1 MSLKDRLMDDLKTSM
16 KNRDKIR
23 KDVVT
28 MVRAAIKQK
37 EVDER
42 IELDEET
49 IIDVI
54 SKQVKQKKD
63 AIEDFKKGQRQDLVE
78 LTEKEIDIL
87 LEYLP
92 RQLSESELDEI
103 VREAINEVGANSVR
117 DMGKI
122 MSNVMPKIKG
132 RADGSMVNKI
142 VKQYLK

>member
-1 MSLKDRLMDDLKTSM
+1 MSLKTRLMDDMKVSM
-16 KNRDKIR
+16 KNRDKLR
-23 KDVVT
+23 KDVLT
-28 MVRAAIKQK
+28 MVRAAIKQI

-42 IELDEET
+42 IELDDES

-63 AIEDFKKGQRQDLVE
+63 AIEDFKRGQRQDLVE

-92 RQLSESELDEI
+92 KQLTESELDEI
-103 VREAINEVGANSVR
+103 VKAAIDEVGANSIK

-122 MSNVMPKIKG
+122 MSKVMPKIKG

-142 VKQYLK
+142 VKQYFK

>member
-1 MSLKDRLMDDLKTSM
+1 MSLKDRLMADMKISM
-16 KNRDKIR
+16 KNRDKLR
-23 KDVVT
+23 KDVIT

-42 IELDEET
+42 IELDDES

-87 LEYLP
+87 FEYLP
-92 RQLSESELDEI
+92 QQLTESELDEI
-103 VREAINEVGANSVR
+103 VKAAIEEVGANSVR

-132 RADGSMVNKI
+132 RADGSMVNNI

>member
-28 MVRAAIKQK
+28 MIRAAIKQK

-42 IELDEET
+42 IELDDEAV
-49 IIDVI
+49 IDVI

-63 AIEDFKKGQRQDLVE
+63 AIGDFRKGQRQDLVE

-92 RQLSESELDEI
+92 QQLTESELDEI
-103 VREAINEVGANSVR
+103 VRAAIQEVGANTVK

-132 RADGSMVNKI
+132 RADGSMVNNI

>member
-1 MSLKDRLMDDLKTSM
+1 MSLKDRLMEDLKVSM
-16 KNRDKIR
+16 KSGDKIR
-23 KDVVT
+23 KNVVT
-28 MVRAAIKQK
+28 MVRAAVKQR

-42 IELDEET
+42 IELNDEA

-54 SKQVKQKKD
+54 SKQVKQKRD

-78 LTEKEIDIL
+78 LTENEIDIL
-87 LEYLP
+87 LDYLP
-92 RQLSESELDEI
+92 QQLTESELDEI
-103 VREAINEVGANSVR
+103 VRAAIQEVGANSVR

-132 RADGSMVNKI
+132 RADGSMVNNI

>member
-16 KNRDKIR
+16 KSRDKIR

-42 IELDEET
+42 IELDDET
-49 IIDVI
+49 IIGVI

-92 RQLSESELDEI
+92 KQLTESELDEI
-103 VREAINEVGANSVR
+103 VRAAIQEVGANSVK

-132 RADGSMVNKI
+132 RADGSMVNNI

>member
-1 MSLKDRLMDDLKTSM
+1 MSLKERLMEDLKFSM
-16 KNRDKIR
+16 KNRDKFR
-23 KDVVT
+23 KDVIT

-42 IELDEET
+42 IEVDEET
-49 IIDVI
+49 IIDII
-54 SKQVKQKKD
+54 SKQVKQKRD

-78 LTEKEIDIL
+78 LTEKEIGIL

-92 RQLSESELDEI
+92 QQLTESELDEI
-103 VREAINEVGANSVR
+103 VRAAIQEVGANSVR

-132 RADGSMVNKI
+132 RADGSMVNNI
-142 VKQYLK
+142 VKQYFK

>member
-1 MSLKDRLMDDLKTSM
+1 MSLKDRLMEDLKVSM
-16 KNRDKIR
+16 KNGDKLT
-23 KDVVT
+23 KNVVT

-42 IELDEET
+42 IELNDEA

-78 LTEKEIDIL
+78 LTENEIDIL
-87 LEYLP
+87 LNYLP
-92 RQLSESELDEI
+92 QQLTESELDEI
-103 VREAINEVGANSVR
+103 VRAAIQEVGANSVR

-132 RADGSMVNKI
+132 RADGSMVNNI